1 MDECHSRWPAA
12 GKAATPHQQIAREQ
26 ATIRNVGWLVVIR
39 GLQIAGGVLY
49 AAIVPRLMGPIG
61 YGKVALLVGL
71 SFVFSM
77 LADLG
82 FTEIMGREVPRYTQ
96 AGDERGLTAFFGR
109 LLAIRSSVGLATAAL
124 YLLSTTIWL
133 RDLDWI
139 AMVLISV
146 AIVLRA
152 PASLCFSLQLGLN
165 RAARWGLAEIVRQ
178 WGYLLLMLPGYLI
191 FGLRG
196 AAWGV
201 LFLEIAVAIVG
212 FVGVRSHFAFSALRL
227 KFSGMESYFRF
238 GLVFYGGGLLSAV
251 FESSG
256 DILLRSIR
264 GDYAP
269 IGFFRLAY
277 SAYLMA
283 AAGIPA
289 MALAFAPLL
298 AILSLENNKPAMLM
312 WIERLLKWLALG
324 CMMVLLGIVLLGRD
338 LVPLVLGQA
347 FRPVAPSLVVLIV
360 GLIAASLTSV
370 ANLAALT
377 YNRPSSVLFAS
388 FAQLVAFWLLG
399 PLLVG
404 RFGGIGAAV
413 AVLVAVIA
421 RAAFSTIAM
430 QKVVG
435 YSLSSWFQVIGLGVI
450 FLPLG
455 LVRAS
460 LLVNGGLLCV
470 SILGYAGLLFLFRIV
485 TIEELSMMKS
495 AVRRQVPL

>member
-1 MDECHSRWPAA
+1 MDKCRCRCPAD
-12 GKAATPHQQIAREQ
+12 GKATTPHQQIARER
-26 ATIRNVGWLVVIR
+26 ATVRNVGWLVVIR
-39 GLQIAGGVLY
+39 GLQIAGGVFY

-71 SFVFSM
+71 SWSFSM

-82 FTEIMGREVPRYTQ
+82 FTEVVGREVPRYTQ
-96 AGDERGLTAFFGR
+96 AGDQHGLTAFFGR

-124 YLLSTTIWL
+124 YLLATTVWL
-133 RDLDWI
+133 RDLDWK

-165 RAARWGLAEIVRQ
+165 RAARWGLGEIVRQ

-196 AAWGV
+196 AALGV

-212 FVGVRSHFAFSALRL
+212 FVGVRSHIAFSALRL
-227 KFSGMESYFRF
+227 RFAGTEAYFRF
-238 GLVFYGGGLLSAV
+238 GLVFYGGGLLTAV

-264 GDYAP
+264 GDYASV
-269 IGFFRLAY
+269 GFFRLAY

-289 MALAFAPLL
+289 IALAFAPLL

-312 WIERLLKWLALG
+312 WIERLLKWLAVS
-324 CMMVLLGIVLLGRD
+324 CMIVLLGTVLLGRA

-347 FRPVAPSLVVLIV
+347 FRPVAPSLAVLIA
-360 GLIAASLTSV
+360 GLIAVSLTSV

-377 YNRPSSVLFAS
+377 YNRPSSVLFS
-388 FAQLVAFWLLG
+388 SIAQLIVFWLLG
-399 PLLVG
+399 PLLVA

-413 AVLVAVIA
+413 AVLGALIA

-430 QKVVG
+430 QRVAG
-435 YSLSSWFQVIGLGVI
+435 YSLSRWFQVIGLGVI

-460 LLVNGGLLCV
+460 LLVNVGLLCV
-470 SILGYAGLLFLFRIV
+470 SIIGYAGLLYLFRIV

-495 AVRRQVPL
+495 AVRRQAPL